1 MENISLDLT
10 LEELINELDDKNLLY
25 MTSGKIKELKNNV
38 LQKLY
43 LSRKELLD
51 YHKKLKDYRFIDEID
66 EMKIGS
72 YIRWFNIKKI
82 ENIKLTNGGFII
94 DVKSSDENIQI
105 ICKNQLNHIFS
116 LILNECIIFQKM
128 STQEKILVKIIDYA
142 SK

>member
-10 LEELINELDDKNLLY
+10 LEEVIKELDDKNLLY

-43 LSRKELLD
+43 LSRTELLD
-51 YHKKLKDYRFIDEID
+51 YHIKLKEYRYVDEID
-66 EMKIGS
+66 EMKIGAF
-72 YIRWFNIKKI
+72 IRWFNLNKT
-82 ENIKLTNGGFII
+82 ENMKLTNGGFII
-94 DVKSSDENIQI
+94 DVKSTSDNIQI
-105 ICKNQLNHIFS
+105 ICKNNMNRIFS

-128 STQEKILVKIIDYA
+128 SSQEKILVKIIDYA